1 MGVFGSLRRPSY
13 LERQANNLSQMILMW
28 VDESFDL
35 MFPGGESLFGGGA
48 ASLDGLTWVTGA
60 NTVEIVDRAEVDSD
74 TFYGEELEFGIEVD
88 LVHVGNT
95 SFRGFFRI
103 HRLGADG
110 APAALVATVLSRAV
124 CVERTTLAPRPM
136 PERERLLGH
145 CVAEPAMSVPQSYGE
160 RPADA
165 FLWTTAARGTDCDG
179 LGHLNNTKYAT
190 YGQEALEFAVAFGA
204 FDADPAVAA
213 LAQQPI
219 TSLHID
225 CKLSPAPASLSSTK
239 APTKDSSV

>member
-1 MGVFGSLRRPSY
+1 
-13 LERQANNLSQMILMW
+13 
-28 VDESFDL
+28 
-35 MFPGGESLFGGGA
+35 
-48 ASLDGLTWVTGA
+48 
-60 NTVEIVDRAEVDSD
+60 
-74 TFYGEELEFGIEVD
+74 
-88 LVHVGNT
+88 
-95 SFRGFFRI
+95 
-103 HRLGADG
+103 
-110 APAALVATVLSRAV
+110 
-124 CVERTTLAPRPM
+124 M
-136 PERERLLGH
+136 PERERLLEH
-145 CVAEPAMSVPQSYGE
+145 CVTEPAMTVAQSHGD

-225 CKLSPAPASLSSTK
+225 CKLASSSIH
-239 APTKDSSV
+239 PRLR